1 MTAQTDT
8 PSKPRFTAQTLAT
21 WILPVIIVG
30 ILAVMALVEP
40 RFYSRLNIFN
50 ILRNFTL
57 TSLLALAQ
65 ALVMIVGGFD
75 LSIGAIMAAGSVVAG
90 RVAAAGRPAGHPASL
105 GPERLLQRL
114 ESLHHRL
121 AGAAGGPGL
130 QHVLRVGGADR
141 LLQLAAPLGND
152 RVLHRLDVRQAQKGT
167 RFLRR
172 ALDVDLEFHCVLHLI
187 RSCPN

>member
-1 MTAQTDT
+1 MTVHTDT
-8 PSKPRFTAQTLAT
+8 TRKPRFTAQTLAT

-75 LSIGAIMAAGSVVAG
+75 LSIGAIMAAGSVVAA
-90 RVAAAGRPAGHPASL
+90 VSMLALTEPFYSQPMLIISL
-105 GPERLLQRL
+105 GFGGRCW
-114 ESLHHRL
+114 S
-121 AGAAGGPGL
+121 AAS
-130 QHVLRVGGADR
+130 RVR
-141 LLQLAAPLGND
+141 
-152 RVLHRLDVRQAQKGT
+152 
-167 RFLRR
+167 
-172 ALDVDLEFHCVLHLI
+172 
-187 RSCPN
+187 